1 MIASSTIHIHN
12 LVLSLRDGKGFY
24 SLAQKKVVLRA
35 LNVNFDENV
44 VLGRSQVFQL
54 VNQVNINL

>member
-24 SLAQKKVVLRA
+24 SLAQKK
-35 LNVNFDENV
+35 
-44 VLGRSQVFQL
+44 GRVESIECEF
-54 VNQVNINL
+54 